1 MTNKHI
7 KVINGRKYYYSSI
20 RKGKKVTSKYIGP
33 VERLRKKRKNTEEP
47 LAEQQIQ
54 EQELGGM
61 DVQEDDSTEEDSY
74 IG

>member
-33 VERLRKKRKNTEEP
+33 VERLRKKRKNTEEA

-61 DVQEDDSTEEDSY
+61 DVQEDDSAEEDSY

>member
-33 VERLRKKRKNTEEP
+33 VERLRKKRKSIEEP

-61 DVQEDDSTEEDSY
+61 DMQEDDSAEEDSY